1 VKPLSATEKDAEVS
15 KHIQHLDVLTMA
27 QIKEKNNT
35 VRLMAITKRE
45 HIQSRNKIDI
55 EKLWGV

>member
-1 VKPLSATEKDAEVS
+1 VKPLSGTEKDAEVS

-35 VRLMAITKRE
+35 VRLMVITKRE
-45 HIQSRNKIDI
+45 HTQSRNKIDI
-55 EKLWGV
+55 EK